1 MRRPHGQ
8 QLPLPD
14 KAFAKG
20 AKSAKGKGMRVLIE
34 CCDPCLAWAA
44 ADELREAGY
53 EVATCWALGG
63 GGPPRCPMVNGGT
76 CRLVEEADVI
86 VRSFAGRELQHRAI
100 VEAVSRAAPGTPV
113 CVEAPDGR
121 GWVRLGGAEASMNV
135 GDSVADLIE

>member
-1 MRRPHGQ
+1 MDMRRPPEQ
-8 QLPLPD
+8 QLPMPD

-20 AKSAKGKGMRVLIE
+20 EAPRVLIE

-63 GGPPRCPMVNGGT
+63 GGPPRCPVVNGGT
-76 CRLVEEADVI
+76 CRLVEEADFI

-100 VEAVSRAAPGTPV
+100 VEGVARAAPDTPV

-121 GWVRLGGAEASMNV
+121 GWVRLGGAEAAENV
-135 GDSVADLIE
+135 TDLIG